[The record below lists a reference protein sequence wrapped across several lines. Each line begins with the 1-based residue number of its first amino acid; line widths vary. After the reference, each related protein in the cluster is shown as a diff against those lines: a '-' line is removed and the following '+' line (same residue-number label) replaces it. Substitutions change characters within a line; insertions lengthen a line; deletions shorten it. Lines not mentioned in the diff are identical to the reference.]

1 MTQEF
6 LSANAESVIF
16 LGQPNKTDIG
26 IWILRPKAQ
35 WRSLWERFKSA
46 ISIRRDHGCYGN
58 R

>member
-16 LGQPNKTDIG
+16 RTAKQNRCIG

-35 WRSLWERFKSA
+35 
-46 ISIRRDHGCYGN
+46 
-58 R
+58 